1 VRTRARLTALVAA
14 SALLA
19 GCGFGAGA
27 EKKGGAE
34 LRVTRGFGTERVVS
48 ESTDTVREGDTV
60 MRFLTSKQKVK
71 TRYGGRFVSSIG
83 GLSSAS
89 GGAGHSD
96 WFYFV
101 NGSEA
106 EVGAADR
113 KLSPGDV
120 IQWDLHRWDAAMDV
134 PAIVGAFPEPFVHG
148 AEGKRFPVRIECD
161 DDPGPACGV
170 VRDRMSSVD
179 VPAGIGTLGAQDRG
193 EILRILVAPWSALSE
208 LGGLLPRLEGAPS
221 ESGVFARFA
230 ENGSLRLLD
239 DRGGVASTAPP
250 GTGLVAALRE
260 HGGQPLWVV
269 TGVDEAGTQR
279 AAKALRA
286 QTLRDAFAV
295 AVTPAGVQ
303 KLPVESER

>member
-1 VRTRARLTALVAA
+1 MSTRARTAALVTA
-14 SALLA
+14 SVLLA

-34 LRVTRGFGTERVVS
+34 LHVTRGFGTERVAS
-48 ESTDTVREGDTV
+48 ATKETVRDGDTV
-60 MRFLTSKQKVK
+60 MRFLTSKQRVK
-71 TRYGGRFVSSIG
+71 TKYGGRFVSAIG

-101 NGSEA
+101 NGVEA

-148 AEGKRFPVRIECD
+148 AEGKRFPVRIECA

-170 VRDRMSSVD
+170 VRDRMSEVD

-193 EILRILVAPWSALSE
+193 EILRILVAPWSDLAK
-208 LGGLLPRLEGAPS
+208 LGGLLPRLEKAPS

-230 ENGSLRLLD
+230 ENGALRLLD
-239 DRGGVASTAPP
+239 ERGRVATTAPP

-269 TGVDEAGTQR
+269 TGVDEAGTRR
-279 AAKALRA
+279 AAEALRA
-286 QTLRDAFAV
+286 ADLRDAFAV
-295 AVTPAGVQ
+295 AVTPEGVER
-303 KLPVESER
+303 LPVEGQR